1 MKMIL
6 MTVTGVML
14 AGISLSARA
23 EDVAERPLPT
33 VETVLK
39 RIVESTK
46 QESEHDRAFNQRYS
60 YTRTR
65 AMEFRN
71 SKGELKKRE
80 ERISHNTPAAVPVA
94 YRTQPAEAGAE
105 GEKEERKSSPV
116 TETNSNVRGK
126 AFEKKDFSVNDDLL
140 ARFEFTM
147 GGRELVNGRPMLIL
161 DFKPGNRKL
170 PERNIKDRFLNKA
183 AGRIWVD
190 ETDGVLA
197 KVDVHLTDN
206 VNVVGG
212 LVGAVWKFSYS
223 FNRERLPDGFWFTRS
238 VDWHLEGREVI
249 FRRTVD
255 FHEEK
260 GDVRKSW

>member
-6 MTVTGVML
+6 MAATGVVL

-39 RIVESTK
+39 RVVENSE
-46 QESEHDRAFNQRYS
+46 QENERDHAFNQRYS

-80 ERISHNTPAAVPVA
+80 ERKSRNTPAAVPVA
-94 YRTQPAEAGAE
+94 YCTQPAEAGAE
-105 GEKEERKSSPV
+105 GEKEARKSGPV

-126 AFEKKDFSVNDDLL
+126 AFEKKDFSLNDDLL

-147 GGRELVNGRPMLIL
+147 GGREAINGRQMLIL
-161 DFKPGNRKL
+161 DFKPAKRKP
-170 PERNIKDRFLNKA
+170 PERNIKDRLINKA
-183 AGRIWVD
+183 AGRVWVD

-212 LVGAVWKFSYS
+212 LVGAVWKFSYG

-255 FHEEK
+255 CHEEK
-260 GDVRKSW
+260 ADVRKSW